1 MVISLSILLAFCAL
15 LPSVHTSLESYS
27 LSFAFPQASVSFS
40 PKISANSWHAGGVN
54 YWNAIK
60 DIVPKSYDVLRVNPD
75 KPVLFESGDIFSDC
89 WEHAPWTDKFVDI
102 EGPDKYGPLP

>member
-1 MVISLSILLAFCAL
+1 MVIFSLLAFCAL

-27 LSFAFPQASVSFS
+27 LSFAFPQAAVSFS
-40 PKISANSWHAGGVN
+40 PKISVNSWHAGGVD

-60 DIVPKSYDVLRVNPD
+60 NIVPKSYDVLRVNPD
-75 KPVLFESGDIFSDC
+75 KPVLFDSGDIFSDC

-102 EGPDKYGPLP
+102 EGPEKYGPLP